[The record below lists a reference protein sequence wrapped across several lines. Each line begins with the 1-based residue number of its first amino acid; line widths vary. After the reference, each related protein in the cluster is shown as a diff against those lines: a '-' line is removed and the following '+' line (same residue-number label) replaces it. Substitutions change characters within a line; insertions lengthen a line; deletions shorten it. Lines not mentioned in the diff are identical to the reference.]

1 MTFWQTVGIS
11 VAVVVVMGG
20 GGGFLYHRHVLR
32 KTGLLPKGDAGGSAQ
47 VGAAV
52 GGTIPSQT
60 QSAASPA
67 ETAAALITTVGATKL
82 QKV

>member
-11 VAVVVVMGG
+11 VAVVVIMGG
-20 GGGFLYHRHVLR
+20 GGGFLYHKHVLKGR
-32 KTGLLPKGDAGGSAQ
+32 VIPKADAGGASQ

-52 GGTIPSQT
+52 GGTVTTQT
-60 QSAASPA
+60 QSAATPA
-67 ETAAALITTVGATKL
+67 ETAAALITTQGATKL